1 MSASIKRLAPDVAS
15 KIAAGEVAERPFN
28 VVKEVMEN
36 SVDAGASNITVEIAD
51 GGLSL
56 VRIKDNGR
64 GVSET
69 DIPLTV
75 ERFATSKA
83 VSVEDV
89 YNAATFGFRG
99 EALAAISSVSDFT
112 FTSGVGDGTAY
123 EIKSLFGKVSEVKP
137 APPITGTVVQAL
149 NLFEN
154 VPARRKFLKSFKSL
168 ENEIIKLV
176 KHFSLINPGVEIKL
190 ICDGDEIFAVSSGED
205 TALRA
210 SKVFPGKGFYKGEA
224 GYDGSKVFATATLPA
239 QSDRL
244 KRDAIVLG
252 VNGRLIKDASLVQA
266 VIRAYYRLIPDG
278 KFPCAAVDIR
288 LSPAEVDSN
297 VHPSKMEVRF
307 ENPREIFA
315 LVCDAV
321 ANSFSGRGVNIASV
335 YTKITGSSSIKFDDA
350 PVTDEAELEFK
361 GASDRILPPIPD
373 DFDVFSVGRR
383 EVKSTV
389 DFTAPKV
396 DNKLAQSPFD
406 GTLADICGKERDNAG
421 ETSSSIFGG
430 DLSGKVLGVVDVGA
444 VEATFESKI
453 ADGDF
458 KIIGQIDDSYIVCET
473 EDKRVLFIDQHAAH
487 ERILFEKNRTKNKS
501 NAKATIVLHE
511 PAAVDITDE
520 ILESLRDNESVF
532 YGFGYAF
539 SLKPV
544 EMKAEITRIPYSS
557 SRRDFRKEFI
567 DIARDLCLSG
577 VSKTEDAPRAML
589 SCKSAIKAGDP
600 LTESEMEYLVRLL
613 FSTDNFGTCPHGRPI
628 VYSMSVAELAR
639 KFLR

>member
-1 MSASIKRLAPDVAS
+1 MSASIKRLAPEVAS

-28 VVKEVMEN
+28 VVKEIMEN
-36 SVDAGASNITVEIAD
+36 SVDAGASKITVEIAD

-56 VRIKDNGR
+56 VRIADNGR

-69 DIPLTV
+69 DMPLTV

-89 YNAATFGFRG
+89 YNAITFGFRG
-99 EALAAISSVSDFT
+99 EALAAISAVSDFT

-123 EIKSLFGKVSEVKP
+123 EIKSLYGKVSDVKP
-137 APPITGTVVQAL
+137 APPVTGTVVQAL

-176 KHFSLINPGVEIKL
+176 KHFSLINPNVEINL
-190 ICDGDEIFAVSSGED
+190 ISDGNEVFTVSSRED
-205 TALRA
+205 VTLRA
-210 SKVFPGKGFYKGEA
+210 SKVFPGKGFYKGSAEYE
-224 GYDGSKVFATATLPA
+224 GTKVIAAATLPA

-252 VNGRLIKDASLVQA
+252 VNGRLIKDASLIQA

-278 KFPCAAVDIR
+278 KFPCASVDIR
-288 LSPAEVDSN
+288 LSPANVDSN

-315 LVCDAV
+315 LVSDAV
-321 ANSFSGRGVNIASV
+321 ANAFNGRGVNTASV
-335 YTKITGSSSIKFDDA
+335 YSKITGSSSIKFDDA
-350 PVTDEAELEFK
+350 PATDETELEFK
-361 GASDRILPPIPD
+361 GTPDRVLPPIPN
-373 DFDVFSVGRR
+373 DFEGFSGGRS
-383 EVKSTV
+383 EAKSTV
-389 DFTAPKV
+389 DFKAPEV
-396 DNKLAQSPFD
+396 DNNFTQTPFD
-406 GTLADICGKERDNAG
+406 GTLADICGKDYKSSQINP
-421 ETSSSIFGG
+421 SSIFEVG
-430 DLSGKVLGVVDVGA
+430 LSGKVLGVA
-444 VEATFESKI
+444 EAEPSVNTFEGRI
-453 ADGDF
+453 AAGDF
-458 KIIGQIDDSYIVCET
+458 KIIGQIDDSYIVCQT
-473 EDKRVLFIDQHAAH
+473 EDKNILFIDQHAAH
-487 ERILFEKNRTKNKS
+487 ERILFEKNQTKNRA

-520 ILESLRDNESVF
+520 ILESLRDNEAAF
-532 YGFGYAF
+532 YSFGYAF

-544 EMKAEITRIPYSS
+544 EMQAEITRIPYSS

-628 VYSMSVAELAR
+628 IYSMSVSELAR